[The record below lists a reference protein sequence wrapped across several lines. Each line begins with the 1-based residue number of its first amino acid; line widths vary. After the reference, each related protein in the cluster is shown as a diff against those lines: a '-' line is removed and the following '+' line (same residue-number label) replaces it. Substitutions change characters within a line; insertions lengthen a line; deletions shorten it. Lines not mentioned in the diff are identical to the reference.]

1 LRITRSAEADPREEL
16 MLRNLHQKLEERY
29 GTTLRGSQIA
39 PQDTRIGAIESTAES
54 SIGGSPALRTVAER
68 QNQYAQDEMQN
79 IIRALSG
86 PNAPDKETTG
96 KLIQNTIDNTRT
108 ASSLEFGQRF
118 NELTDLG
125 SRVQVDLGPLQRSI
139 KEADKADRL
148 AYLSSEARKQ
158 GAKLS
163 YLNDPRLAGLRK
175 DITNLAPNMTFSNAY
190 DILKKINRKIDE
202 VYDVAKPKDPI
213 IRDLLSVKS
222 SIKDAML
229 KAADESGDESL
240 RKAYTSLMSD
250 YEKTFNTLYSE
261 TALSL
266 MRLDQPEQAGRVIA
280 SAGAT
285 TRPKEVKRIL
295 EEAKRLGVA
304 DADKNIFGGV
314 KRGFLEKAFKTPMD
328 GAAVDT
334 NPFTRLNSFR
344 EKLTDP
350 DFLGTMR
357 VLFKPEEL
365 KLLENFL
372 EEGNVLS
379 RSVGGELALSV
390 RSRQLGAAT
399 GAIRP
404 DRSMLQRLGDIVTLS
419 FPNILAD
426 AVAKPD
432 IANKL
437 LGNMR
442 KARMAAMQ
450 GKQVNAETL
459 AQINGGLVA
468 LGGNAMLD
476 VERQSDKAAADK
488 LRAEILAE

>member
-1 LRITRSAEADPREEL
+1 
-16 MLRNLHQKLEERY
+16 
-29 GTTLRGSQIA
+29 
-39 PQDTRIGAIESTAES
+39 
-54 SIGGSPALRTVAER
+54 
-68 QNQYAQDEMQN
+68 
-79 IIRALSG
+79 
-86 PNAPDKETTG
+86 
-96 KLIQNTIDNTRT
+96 
-108 ASSLEFGQRF
+108 
-118 NELTDLG
+118 
-125 SRVQVDLGPLQRSI
+125 
-139 KEADKADRL
+139 
-148 AYLSSEARKQ
+148 
-158 GAKLS
+158 
-163 YLNDPRLAGLRK
+163 
-175 DITNLAPNMTFSNAY
+175 
-190 DILKKINRKIDE
+190 
-202 VYDVAKPKDPI
+202 
-213 IRDLLSVKS
+213 
-222 SIKDAML
+222 
-229 KAADESGDESL
+229 
-240 RKAYTSLMSD
+240 
-250 YEKTFNTLYSE
+250 
-261 TALSL
+261 
-266 MRLDQPEQAGRVIA
+266 
-280 SAGAT
+280 
-285 TRPKEVKRIL
+285 
-295 EEAKRLGVA
+295 
-304 DADKNIFGGV
+304 
-314 KRGFLEKAFKTPMD
+314 MD

-357 VLFKPEEL
+357 VLFNPEEL